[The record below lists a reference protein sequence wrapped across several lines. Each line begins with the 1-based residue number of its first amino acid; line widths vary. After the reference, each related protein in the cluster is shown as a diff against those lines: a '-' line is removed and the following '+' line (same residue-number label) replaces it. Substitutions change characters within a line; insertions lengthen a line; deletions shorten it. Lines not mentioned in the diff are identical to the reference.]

1 MTGSLSTTLLAPVLV
16 WRMNDKTTYQAII
29 MINLARRAMLA
40 GLASAML
47 VAAIPS
53 LSWATGP
60 AVMPPVRMVETNGIN
75 LAVYEAGSGPAI
87 VLLHG
92 FPGLAFTWR
101 HQIPALVDAGYRV
114 IVPDLRGYGLS
125 DTPAAVEDYDIAHLT
140 GDVAG
145 LLDAL
150 GVEKAVVMGHDWG
163 GLLAWQMA
171 LFYEERVAGVISLNT
186 PHIPHWMLWLH
197 PKLVNAVLPAGHDFI
212 TDPHI
217 DPIAQM
223 REVYS
228 SQMYVLMFQDGRA
241 ADDIM
246 NRDVHGT
253 LQSALRKDLGTPEEW
268 DSLPRAALNM
278 EYYGQPSPAQLP
290 GNDVLNPAELDFY
303 VRHFERT
310 GFTPAI
316 NWYRN
321 ISRNW
326 KAGLHIDQTVRVPS
340 LMVAAAN
347 DVVLRPSMTDEMDS
361 YVTDLEQHVLADTWH
376 WTPEEKPEELN
387 RLVIS
392 WLERRYAPR

>member
-1 MTGSLSTTLLAPVLV
+1 
-16 WRMNDKTTYQAII
+16 
-29 MINLARRAMLA
+29 MINLTRRAVLAGMAAAMLA
-40 GLASAML
+40 AAM
-47 VAAIPS
+47 PS
-53 LSWATGP
+53 FSWATEP
-60 AVMPPVRMVETNGIN
+60 TVMPPVRMVEANGIN

-125 DTPAAVEDYDIAHLT
+125 DTPTAVEDYDIAHLT

-150 GVEKAVVMGHDWG
+150 NVEKAVVMGHDWG

-171 LFYEERVAGVISLNT
+171 LFHEERIAGVISLNT

-197 PKLVNAVLPAGHDFI
+197 PDLVNAVLPTGQDFVA
-212 TDPHI
+212 DPHV

-223 REVYS
+223 QEVYS
-228 SQMYVLMFQDGRA
+228 PQMYVLMFQDGRA

-246 NRDVHGT
+246 NQDVRGT
-253 LQSALRKDLGTPEEW
+253 LRGAMRKDLGTPQGW
-268 DSLPRAALNM
+268 DSLPQAALNM
-278 EYYGQPSPAQLP
+278 EYYGQPSPEELP
-290 GNDVLNPAELDFY
+290 GNDVLTSTELGYY

-326 KAGLHIDQTVRVPS
+326 EAGLHIDQTVRVPS
-340 LMVAAAN
+340 LMVGAAN
-347 DVVLRPSMTDEMDS
+347 DVVLRPSMMNEMDS
-361 YVTDLEQHVLADTWH
+361 YVTDLEKHVLADTWH

-387 RLVIS
+387 RLVIA
-392 WLERRYAPR
+392 WLERRFAPY

>member
-1 MTGSLSTTLLAPVLV
+1 MKKIA
-16 WRMNDKTTYQAII
+16 RKTVF
-29 MINLARRAMLA
+29 A
-40 GLASAML
+40 GLAAVMIIAAMPALSSA
-47 VAAIPS
+47 
-53 LSWATGP
+53 TKP
-60 AVMPPVRMVETNGIN
+60 AVMPPVRMVEANGIN
-75 LAVYEAGSGPAI
+75 LAVYEAGCGPAI

-101 HQIPALVDAGYRV
+101 HQIPALVEVGYRV
-114 IVPDLRGYGLS
+114 IAPDLRGYGLS
-125 DTPAAVEDYDIAHLT
+125 DIPAAVEDYDIAHLT

-150 GVEKAVVMGHDWG
+150 DLEDAVLMGHDWG

-197 PKLVNAVLPAGHDFI
+197 PDLVDALLPAGQEFNV
-212 TDPHI
+212 DPHS

-228 SQMYVLMFQDGRA
+228 PQMYVLIFQEGREV
-241 ADDIM
+241 DDVM
-246 NRDVHGT
+246 NMDVRGT
-253 LQSALRKDLGTPEEW
+253 LRSALRKDLGTPAGW
-268 DSLPRAALNM
+268 NSLPRAALNM
-278 EYYGQPSPAQLP
+278 EYYGQPLPAELP
-290 GNDVLNPAELDFY
+290 GNDVLTTAELDFY
-303 VRHFERT
+303 VSHYERT

-326 KAGLHIDQTVRVPS
+326 EAGLDVDQTVRVPS
-340 LMVAAAN
+340 LMIAAAN
-347 DVVLRPSMTDEMDS
+347 DVVLRPSMMNEMDA
-361 YVTDLEQHVLADTWH
+361 YVMDLEKHVLDDTWH
-376 WTPEEKPEELN
+376 WTPEEKPDELN

-392 WLERRYAPR
+392 WLERRFATP